1 MTLYRSR
8 PKALRFAAAG
18 AIAAF
23 VLSGC
28 AGGIHLSRAD
38 APPSGE
44 VAKSK
49 RDSERN
55 VARAEKSVVK
65 DPQSAAL
72 RTQLGLAYLADGR
85 FDSATTAFDDG
96 IRLGDNSPRTALSL
110 ALAKI
115 GAGHDREALAILEQ
129 QRDSIPVSDMGLALA
144 LAGDSTR
151 GVALLADAL
160 RAGDNTP
167 KLRQNLAYAY
177 ALDGRWREA
186 RTMMAQDVPA
196 DQVDDR
202 ISDWALRAKP
212 QDYQQRVAGLLGAP
226 VRSDPGQ
233 PAQLALAGSPAVER
247 LAAQAASPA
256 PTFLPA
262 STELPAVAEAPMP
275 AAAPAFAATAPEA
288 VPVVQN
294 IFATAFTAP
303 SAAPRAA
310 VPVQGRQRPARTVR
324 VALPAAKPAAVAPQL
339 VAKNGSHLV
348 QLGSFSSPQSARR
361 GWDLLVAR
369 NPNLRGHRMVIT
381 PAVVD
386 GKNYW
391 RVAAAG
397 FDAGTAAGTCASV
410 KSRGGACFA
419 YAATRTPAG
428 AQSALAHAGSG
439 PALARRR

>member
-1 MTLYRSR
+1 MTSYRSR

-55 VARAEKSVVK
+55 VARAEKSVAK
-65 DPQSAAL
+65 EPQSAAL
-72 RTQLGLAYLADGR
+72 RTQLGLAYLAEGR

-144 LAGDSTR
+144 LAGDSNR

-160 RAGDNTP
+160 RAGDNTA

-247 LAAQAASPA
+247 LAVQTASPA
-256 PTFLPA
+256 PIALA
-262 STELPAVAEAPMP
+262 VNTELPAIAEAPMP
-275 AAAPAFAATAPEA
+275 ASAPAFAAAAPEP

-294 IFATAFTAP
+294 TFAAAFIAP
-303 SAAPRAA
+303 STAPRAEVA
-310 VPVQGRQRPARTVR
+310 VQRHQRPARTVR
-324 VALPAAKPAAVAPQL
+324 VALPAAKPAAPQRVAN
-339 VAKNGSHLV
+339 NGSHLV

-381 PAVVD
+381 PAMVD

-397 FDAGTAAGTCASV
+397 FDAGTAAGTCATV

-419 YAATRTPAG
+419 YAATRAPAG
-428 AQSALAHAGSG
+428 AQSALAYASSG
-439 PALARRR
+439 PAFARRR